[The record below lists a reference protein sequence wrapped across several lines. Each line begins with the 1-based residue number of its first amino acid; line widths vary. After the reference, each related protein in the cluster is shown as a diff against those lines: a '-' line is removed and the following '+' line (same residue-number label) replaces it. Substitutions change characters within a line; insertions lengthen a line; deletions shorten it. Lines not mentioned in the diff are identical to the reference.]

1 MKVRDLI
8 KELEDDGWKM
18 VRMAGDHR
26 QFKHPVKP
34 SLVTVHGHLRDDV
47 PVGTLGN
54 IFRQAQLRGK
64 R

>member
-8 KELEDDGWKM
+8 KELESDGWQM
-18 VRMAGDHR
+18 VRTVGDHR
-26 QFKHPVKP
+26 QFKHAVKP

-47 PVGTLGN
+47 PTGTLGN
-54 IFRQAQLRGK
+54 IYRQAQLRGK